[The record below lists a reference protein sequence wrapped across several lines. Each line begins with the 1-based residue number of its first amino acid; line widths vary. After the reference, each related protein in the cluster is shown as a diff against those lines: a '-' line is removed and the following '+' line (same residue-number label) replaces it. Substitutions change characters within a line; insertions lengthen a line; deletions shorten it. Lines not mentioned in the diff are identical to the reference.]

1 MPMEQSFKS
10 FGKDIQKI
18 KCTNNQT
25 GNSVI
30 GYDEAL
36 EVVRDELK
44 VQLVENLEERVLSS
58 SNHEQV
64 IKNKAYLRKIKENY
78 RDKITSIV
86 YSKNIKVR
94 DYPDIQVFIDEMID
108 EFAGHSVLSD
118 AFRDDGVSDIYCL
131 AWNKIYIE
139 KNGKNE
145 RYEKIDR
152 NGKTIP
158 VTFRSPKHYKDFLE
172 RILREANKEIN
183 NGDSKIVDFDLYED
197 RYCATS
203 KKVSPKDYS
212 ITIRKHSE
220 NHIKLH
226 QIIEKNVMSQRV
238 ADLLGTF
245 ILGELNLIYAG
256 ITGSGKTTSIRALL
270 DDYVTKANKRMLVCE
285 DTQELFPENDHT
297 LELVSVKS
305 DDAKLAIPI
314 GQLIVTALRLKPK
327 YIVVGEVRSTEA
339 ESAVEGM
346 ATGHSTI
353 FTMHSGSA
361 IDAVNRL
368 ETKYLMA
375 MPSLGVDVVERII
388 GSALDYITIQD
399 DIPGIGRRVTS
410 ITEVTY
416 NYETRRV
423 DLKPI
428 VRFDF
433 KKKDFVFENKISSEK
448 AEKMLRRGI
457 TYEQLKPIVEGW
469 DDDAEVVA

>member
-1 MPMEQSFKS
+1 MVMEKSFKS

-18 KCTNNQT
+18 KGTTTQL
-25 GNSVI
+25 GSSI
-30 GYDEAL
+30 MGYDEAI
-36 EVVRDELK
+36 EAVRDELK
-44 VQLVENLEERVLSS
+44 IQLVENLEERVLSS
-58 SNHEQV
+58 SNNEQV
-64 IKNKAYLRKIKENY
+64 IKNKAYLRSLKKDY
-78 RDKITSIV
+78 RDRITSIV

-94 DYPDIQVFIDEMID
+94 DYNDIQLFIDEMVD
-108 EFAGHSVLSD
+108 EFAGHSVLSE
-118 AFRDDGVSDIYCL
+118 AFRDDGVSDIYCI
-131 AWNKIYIE
+131 AWNKIYVE

-145 RYEKIDR
+145 KYQKIDKDG
-152 NGKTIP
+152 NLVPI
-158 VTFRSPKHYKDFLE
+158 TFRSPKHYKDFLE
-172 RILREANKEIN
+172 RILREAGKEIN
-183 NGDSKIVDFDLYED
+183 NGENKIVDFDLFED

-203 KKVSPKDYS
+203 KKVSPKDFT

-220 NHIKLH
+220 SHIKLH
-226 QIIEKNVMSQRV
+226 QIIDKNVMSQEV

-270 DDYVTKANKRMLVCE
+270 DYYVTKANKRMLVCE

-305 DDAKLAIPI
+305 DDPNLAIPL

-327 YIVVGEVRSTEA
+327 YIVVGEVRSVEA

-353 FTMHSGSA
+353 FTMHSG
-361 IDAVNRL
+361 IPMDAVNRL
-368 ETKYLMA
+368 VTKYLMA

-388 GSALDYITIQD
+388 GSALDYIAIQD
-399 DIPGIGRRVTS
+399 DIPSIGRRVTS
-410 ITEVTY
+410 ITEVTF

-423 DLKPI
+423 YLKPI
-428 VRFDF
+428 VKFDF
-433 KKKDFVFENKISSEK
+433 KKKDFVFVNKISPEK

-469 DDDAEVVA
+469 DEDEEL